1 MRADFFTAAPD
12 DLRDLNTARDGMP
25 FREMFRWPHVARK
38 CGAGLDVVELAK
50 HAEQIRNGVGDYSE
64 RARWRDVIRNPVA
77 ATMHF
82 DRRIST
88 MYRELLGFDP
98 TRCSSAPYRLRR
110 KGLLGRLCGCAAV
123 PTRRDG
129 SDTGCVHGAGSAW

>member
-1 MRADFFTAAPD
+1 MRADFLSAAPD
-12 DLRDLNTARDGMP
+12 DLRDLNTARDGQP
-25 FREMFRWPHVARK
+25 FRRMFHWPHVARK
-38 CGAGLDVVELAK
+38 CGTGLNVEELTK
-50 HAEQIRNGVGDYSE
+50 HAEQMRRGVGAYSE

-98 TRCSSAPYRLRR
+98 TRRSSAPYRLRR